1 MPSRRAIDA
10 AKAGPTIAALL
21 VVTLVVLWVGL
32 SLAAGPFLTR
42 DQRAAFGGVIV
53 GLFSLSV
60 LYQAVF
66 MLRYPDTA
74 VEEEI
79 TPPTTPIQ
87 RRLGMRDLLT
97 PSSRLGA
104 RVIGL
109 FGLLGAAFGFAWA
122 ALFLGAGLGLLG

>member
-1 MPSRRAIDA
+1 V
-10 AKAGPTIAALL
+10 AKAGPTVAAVL
-21 VVTLVVLWVGL
+21 VVALVVLWVGL

-66 MLRYPDTA
+66 VLLYPDTA
-74 VEEEI
+74 VEEAI
-79 TPPTTPIQ
+79 TPPMTALQ
-87 RRLGMRDLLT
+87 RGLGMRALLT
-97 PSSRLGA
+97 PTSRRGA

-122 ALFLGAGLGLLG
+122 ALFLGAGLGYV